1 MKIYEMTLAQLIE
14 ARESKKVKPEEI
26 LAAYQARTEEVEEK
40 VRSFLDR
47 PRDLT
52 AEYQN
57 SQLNRN
63 SHSSQNNQND
73 KSTKSSNSGQS
84 NHSNQNNQPNKKTT
98 LTGIPVALKAN
109 MATCRL
115 TTSCGS
121 RILENYRTP
130 YQSTVANK
138 ITGSG
143 GVIAGKTN
151 MDEFAMGSTTEHSA
165 FQVTRNPWNLNHV
178 PGGSS
183 GGSAAAVAAG
193 EVPCALGSDTGGS
206 IRQPAAFC
214 GVVGLKPTY
223 GVVSRYGLAAFA
235 SSLDQIGPL
244 TRRVEDAAI
253 MLNIISGADPLDS
266 TSARIDY
273 PDYTARLEQDI
284 SGMTFGLPASYLEMD
299 IDGEIKD
306 QVLQVAEKL
315 KEAGA
320 EVREITL
327 PPADLALAAYYII
340 ATAEASSNLAR
351 YDGVQY
357 GVRQS
362 GKNVL
367 EMFVN
372 TRSSSFGPEVKRRIM
387 LGTFALSSGYQ
398 DELYKQALKVRTL
411 IKEKYEKVFTEV
423 DIILGPNSPT
433 PAFKIGEDM
442 DPLDVYYTDIFTVP
456 VNISGFPAL
465 SLPSGFSTEGL
476 PLSVQLIGPA
486 FGEVELLQAASGLEK
501 RLDVPTLAALEGGR

>member
-1 MKIYEMTLAQLIE
+1 MKIYEMTLAGLIE
-14 ARESKKVKPEEI
+14 ARDSKRIKPGEI
-26 LAAYQARTEEVEEK
+26 LAAFQARTEEVEDR

-47 PRDLT
+47 PRDLA
-52 AEYQN
+52 AEYEDSKN
-57 SQLNRN
+57 G
-63 SHSSQNNQND
+63 
-73 KSTKSSNSGQS
+73 KFA
-84 NHSNQNNQPNKKTT
+84 
-98 LTGIPVALKAN
+98 GIPVALKAN
-109 MATCRL
+109 MATRKL

-121 RILENYRTP
+121 SILEDYRTP
-130 YQSTVANK
+130 YQSTVADK

-165 FQVTRNPWNLNHV
+165 YQVTRHPWNLDHV

-214 GVVGLKPTY
+214 GVVGFKPTY

-244 TRRVEDAAI
+244 TRTVEDAAI
-253 MLNIISGADPLDS
+253 TLNIISGVDPLDS
-266 TSARIDY
+266 TSARIDH
-273 PDYTARLEQDI
+273 PDYTGKLDQDI
-284 SGMTFGLPASYLEMD
+284 AGMSFGLPSSYLEMD
-299 IDGEIKD
+299 IDEEIRN
-306 QVLQVAEKL
+306 QVLEAAEKL
-315 KEAGA
+315 REAGA
-320 EVREITL
+320 EVREIEL

-357 GVRQS
+357 GTRQS
-362 GKNVL
+362 GDNVRD
-367 EMFVN
+367 MFVN

-398 DELYKQALKVRTL
+398 DELYKKALKVRTV
-411 IKEKYEKVFTEV
+411 IKEKYEKVFSEV
-423 DIILGPNSPT
+423 DIILGPNSPA

-465 SLPSGFSTEGL
+465 SLPAGFSEQGM

-486 FGEVELLQAASGLEK
+486 FGEVELLQAARGLEK
-501 RLDVPTLAALEGGR
+501 RLDVPTLAAVEEGR